1 MATPAQ
7 IRANQANSQKSA
19 GAKSAAGKQASSQN
33 RFTHGLC
40 IQSAHTN
47 GSFYF
52 LEDENKEEY
61 NALFGSLTAEYKPET
76 ETERILVRRMV
87 QHDWLRGRALRL
99 QNTCIFEDQH
109 IIATQQF
116 ALYLR
121 YQTTH
126 ERAFYKALNEL
137 QKLRNERR
145 KEQIG
150 FESQKRAQAAEVRAE
165 KALNLRVQEF
175 QIKKLRF
182 ERAQKPAPSPGSSPG
197 DLKMAA

>member
-1 MATPAQ
+1 MATAAQ
-7 IRANQANSQKSA
+7 ILANQQNSQKSA
-19 GAKSAAGKQASSQN
+19 GATSAAGKQASSQN

-52 LEDENKEEY
+52 LDDESKEEY
-61 NALFGSLTAEYKPET
+61 DALFGRLTAEHKPAT

-87 QHDWLRGRALRL
+87 QHDWLRGRALRF
-99 QNTCIFEDQH
+99 QNTCLFEDQH
-109 IIATQQF
+109 IIATQAF

-137 QKLRNERR
+137 QKLREQRT
-145 KEQIG
+145 KAQIG
-150 FESQKRAQAAEVRAE
+150 FESQKRAQAAEIRAE
-165 KALNLRVQEF
+165 KALNLRIQEF

-182 ERAQKPAPSPGSSPG
+182 ERSQKPVPSPASSTG